1 MPCII
6 PELACKHAQR
16 QKNIDCDYSR
26 QHEVCAA
33 GCFNWPP
40 RCNASAYEAW
50 ASSGTLCAGKRK
62 QARTRPL
69 LHTAR
74 AATLATWNA
83 YGHGL
88 ARAQGEGRGRSRKQV
103 DAQAAHAS
111 PCHAQAH
118 TPTHLFSAEKYLLHC
133 EICTRYAAS
142 KDPDRRQWRHARRL
156 DASSSSQVMSR
167 RLSEHPFSS
176 GTTSLHVC
184 VVTLDS
190 VPFATI
196 TGSLR
201 LVAIEE

>member
-1 MPCII
+1 MQCKRIRSLG
-6 PELACKHAQR
+6 ELRDTVCRKTQAGPYPPAAYRSRCHTSNVERIRAWFGAC
-16 QKNIDCDYSR
+16 
-26 QHEVCAA
+26 
-33 GCFNWPP
+33 
-40 RCNASAYEAW
+40 
-50 ASSGTLCAGKRK
+50 T
-62 QARTRPL
+62 
-69 LHTAR
+69 
-74 AATLATWNA
+74 
-83 YGHGL
+83 
-88 ARAQGEGRGRSRKQV
+88 GRRRSRKQV

-142 KDPDRRQWRHARRL
+142 KDPDRRQWRQARRL

-167 RLSEHPFSS
+167 RRVFSIQDFS
-176 GTTSLHVC
+176 QGSTSLHVC

-196 TGSLR
+196 TGSLC